1 MWEVLYTL
9 FCKFVTGKYLVI
21 VEQALTGKIDS
32 LETIMVYRYELDSVV
47 VRLED
52 AQRQNTVLAVMLVC
66 LFVLSV
72 LVVIYLVR
80 RHREKMRS
88 GDLAN
93 RLLRQQAAAVP
104 YFTERVNNLSAKG
117 IKLSGKLYE
126 EFQAA
131 IDDVK
136 RLSKIGFV
144 EIVNDAEFAR
154 RYPFLKDF
162 PSLGVREKIVLILV
176 EEGFSTQEIAL
187 QLGVSDNG
195 VRAIKTKIRGKLKD
209 SPHYGRYSRKLK
221 ILNGR

>member
-1 MWEVLYTL
+1 MNQVLA
-9 FCKFVTGKYLVI
+9 GN
-21 VEQALTGKIDS
+21 IDS
-32 LETIMVYRYELDSVV
+32 LETVMVYRYELDSVV

-93 RLLRQQAAAVP
+93 RLLKQQAAAMP
-104 YFTERVNNLSAKG
+104 YFTERVNSLSAKG

-136 RLSKIGFV
+136 RLSKMGFV
-144 EIVNDAEFAR
+144 EIVNDVEFAR
-154 RYPFLKDF
+154 KYPFLKDF
-162 PSLGVREKIVLILV
+162 PNLGVQEKIVLILV
-176 EEGFSTQEIAL
+176 EEGFSTAEIAL
-187 QLGVSDNG
+187 HLGIAGNG

-209 SPHYGRYSRKLK
+209 SPQYGKYSKRLK
-221 ILNGR
+221 ILNGK

>member
-1 MWEVLYTL
+1 MVQVIYA
-9 FCKFVTGKYLVI
+9 VI
-21 VEQALTGKIDS
+21 VNQVLAGNIDS

-93 RLLRQQAAAVP
+93 RLLKQQAAAMP
-104 YFTERVNNLSAKG
+104 YFTERVNSLSAKG

-136 RLSKIGFV
+136 RLSKMGFV
-144 EIVNDAEFAR
+144 EIVNDVEFAR
-154 RYPFLKDF
+154 KYPFLKDF
-162 PSLGVREKIVLILV
+162 PNLGVQEKIVLILV
-176 EEGFSTQEIAL
+176 EEGFSTAEIAL
-187 QLGVSDNG
+187 HLGIADNG

-209 SPHYGRYSRKLK
+209 SPQYGKYSKRLK
-221 ILNGR
+221 ILNGK

>member
-1 MWEVLYTL
+1 MVQVIYAVVVNQVLA
-9 FCKFVTGKYLVI
+9 GN
-21 VEQALTGKIDS
+21 IDS
-32 LETIMVYRYELDSVV
+32 LETVMVYRYELDSVV

-93 RLLRQQAAAVP
+93 RLLKQQAAAMP
-104 YFTERVNNLSAKG
+104 YFTERVNSLSAKG

-131 IDDVK
+131 INDVK
-136 RLSKIGFV
+136 RLSKMGFV
-144 EIVNDAEFAR
+144 EIVNDVEFAR
-154 RYPFLKDF
+154 KYPFLKDF
-162 PSLGVREKIVLILV
+162 PNLGVQEKIVLILV
-176 EEGFSTQEIAL
+176 EEGFSTAEIAL
-187 QLGVSDNG
+187 HLGITDNG

-209 SPHYGRYSRKLK
+209 SPQYGKYSKRLK
-221 ILNGR
+221 ILNGK

>member
-1 MWEVLYTL
+1 MVQVIYAVVVNQVLA
-9 FCKFVTGKYLVI
+9 GN
-21 VEQALTGKIDS
+21 IDS
-32 LETIMVYRYELDSVV
+32 LETVMVYRYELDSVV

-72 LVVIYLVR
+72 LVVIYLVK

-93 RLLRQQAAAVP
+93 RLLKQQAAAMP
-104 YFTERVNNLSAKG
+104 YFTERVNSLSAKG

-136 RLSKIGFV
+136 RLSKMGFV
-144 EIVNDAEFAR
+144 EIVNDVEFAR
-154 RYPFLKDF
+154 KYPFLKDF
-162 PSLGVREKIVLILV
+162 PNLGVQEKIVLILV
-176 EEGFSTQEIAL
+176 EEGFSTAEIAL
-187 QLGVSDNG
+187 HLGIADNG

-209 SPHYGRYSRKLK
+209 SPQYGKYSKRLK
-221 ILNGR
+221 ILNGK

>member
-1 MWEVLYTL
+1 LVQVIYA
-9 FCKFVTGKYLVI
+9 VI
-21 VEQALTGKIDS
+21 VNQVLAGNIDS
-32 LETIMVYRYELDSVV
+32 LETVMVYRYELDSVV

-93 RLLRQQAAAVP
+93 RLLKQQAAAMP
-104 YFTERVNNLSAKG
+104 YFTERVNSLSAKG

-136 RLSKIGFV
+136 RLSKMGFV
-144 EIVNDAEFAR
+144 EIVNDVEFAR
-154 RYPFLKDF
+154 KYPFLKDF
-162 PSLGVREKIVLILV
+162 PNLGVQEKIVLILV
-176 EEGFSTQEIAL
+176 EEGFSTAEIAL
-187 QLGVSDNG
+187 HLGIADNG

-209 SPHYGRYSRKLK
+209 SPQYGKYSKRLK
-221 ILNGR
+221 ILNGK

>member
-1 MWEVLYTL
+1 MVQVIYA
-9 FCKFVTGKYLVI
+9 VI
-21 VEQALTGKIDS
+21 VNQVLAGNIDS
-32 LETIMVYRYELDSVV
+32 LETVMVYRYELDSVV

-93 RLLRQQAAAVP
+93 RLLKQQAAAMP
-104 YFTERVNNLSAKG
+104 YFTERVNSLSAKG

-136 RLSKIGFV
+136 RLSKMGFV
-144 EIVNDAEFAR
+144 EIVNDVEFAR
-154 RYPFLKDF
+154 KYPFLKDF
-162 PSLGVREKIVLILV
+162 PNLGVQEKIVLILV
-176 EEGFSTQEIAL
+176 EEGFSTAEIAL
-187 QLGVSDNG
+187 HLGIADNG

-209 SPHYGRYSRKLK
+209 SPQYGKYSKRLK
-221 ILNGR
+221 ILNGK

>member
-1 MWEVLYTL
+1 MNQVLA
-9 FCKFVTGKYLVI
+9 GN
-21 VEQALTGKIDS
+21 IDS
-32 LETIMVYRYELDSVV
+32 LETVMVYRYELDSVV

-93 RLLRQQAAAVP
+93 RLLKQQAAAMP
-104 YFTERVNNLSAKG
+104 YFTERVNSLSAKG

-136 RLSKIGFV
+136 RLSKMGFV
-144 EIVNDAEFAR
+144 EIVNDVEFAR
-154 RYPFLKDF
+154 KYPFLKDF
-162 PSLGVREKIVLILV
+162 PNLGVQEKIVLILV
-176 EEGFSTQEIAL
+176 EEGFSTAEIAL
-187 QLGVSDNG
+187 HLGIADNG

-209 SPHYGRYSRKLK
+209 SPQYGKYSKRLK
-221 ILNGR
+221 ILNGK

>member
-1 MWEVLYTL
+1 MVQVIYAVVVNQVLA
-9 FCKFVTGKYLVI
+9 GN
-21 VEQALTGKIDS
+21 IDS
-32 LETIMVYRYELDSVV
+32 LETVMVYRYELDSVV

-66 LFVLSV
+66 LFILSV

-93 RLLRQQAAAVP
+93 RLLKQQAAAMP
-104 YFTERVNNLSAKG
+104 YFTERVNSLSAKG

-136 RLSKIGFV
+136 RLSKMGFV
-144 EIVNDAEFAR
+144 EIVNDVEFAR
-154 RYPFLKDF
+154 KYPFLKDF
-162 PSLGVREKIVLILV
+162 PNLGVQEKIVLILV
-176 EEGFSTQEIAL
+176 EEGFSTAEIAL
-187 QLGVSDNG
+187 HLGIADNG

-209 SPHYGRYSRKLK
+209 SPQYGKYSKRLK
-221 ILNGR
+221 ILNGK

>member
-1 MWEVLYTL
+1 MVQVIYAVVVNQVLA
-9 FCKFVTGKYLVI
+9 GN
-21 VEQALTGKIDS
+21 IDS
-32 LETIMVYRYELDSVV
+32 LETVMVYRYELDSVV

-93 RLLRQQAAAVP
+93 RLLKQQAAAIP
-104 YFTERVNNLSAKG
+104 YFTERVNSLSAKG

-136 RLSKIGFV
+136 RLSKMGFV
-144 EIVNDAEFAR
+144 EIVNDVEFAR
-154 RYPFLKDF
+154 KYPFLKDF
-162 PSLGVREKIVLILV
+162 PNLGVQEKIVLILV
-176 EEGFSTQEIAL
+176 EEGFSTAEIAL
-187 QLGVSDNG
+187 HLGIADNG

-209 SPHYGRYSRKLK
+209 SPQYGKYSKRLK
-221 ILNGR
+221 ILNGK

>member
-1 MWEVLYTL
+1 MVQVIYAVVVNQVLA
-9 FCKFVTGKYLVI
+9 GN
-21 VEQALTGKIDS
+21 IDS
-32 LETIMVYRYELDSVV
+32 LETVMVYRYELDSVV

-93 RLLRQQAAAVP
+93 RLLKQQAAAMP
-104 YFTERVNNLSAKG
+104 YFTERVNSLSAKG

-136 RLSKIGFV
+136 RLSKMGFV
-144 EIVNDAEFAR
+144 EIVNDVEFAR
-154 RYPFLKDF
+154 KYPFLKDF
-162 PSLGVREKIVLILV
+162 PNLGVQEKIVLILV
-176 EEGFSTQEIAL
+176 EEGFSTAEIAL
-187 QLGVSDNG
+187 HLGIADNG

-209 SPHYGRYSRKLK
+209 SPQYGKYSKRLK
-221 ILNGR
+221 ILNGK

>member
-1 MWEVLYTL
+1 LVQVSYA
-9 FCKFVTGKYLVI
+9 VI
-21 VEQALTGKIDS
+21 VNQVLAGNIDS
-32 LETIMVYRYELDSVV
+32 LETVMVYRYELDSVV

-93 RLLRQQAAAVP
+93 RLLKQQAAAMP
-104 YFTERVNNLSAKG
+104 YFTERVNSLSAKG

-136 RLSKIGFV
+136 RLSKMGFV
-144 EIVNDAEFAR
+144 EIVNDVEFAR
-154 RYPFLKDF
+154 KYPFLKDF
-162 PSLGVREKIVLILV
+162 PNLGVQEKIVLILV
-176 EEGFSTQEIAL
+176 EEGFSTAEIAL
-187 QLGVSDNG
+187 HLGIADNG

-209 SPHYGRYSRKLK
+209 SPQYGKYSKRLK
-221 ILNGR
+221 ILNGK

>member
-1 MWEVLYTL
+1 MNQVLA
-9 FCKFVTGKYLVI
+9 GN
-21 VEQALTGKIDS
+21 IDS
-32 LETIMVYRYELDSVV
+32 LETVMVYRYELDSVV

-93 RLLRQQAAAVP
+93 RLLKQQAAAMP
-104 YFTERVNNLSAKG
+104 YFTERVNSLSAKG

-136 RLSKIGFV
+136 RLASWLQQDATDWIAQMKDLRDGHVGDISLLP
-144 EIVNDAEFAR
+144 ENDR
-154 RYPFLKDF
+154 RNKFCL
-162 PSLGVREKIVLILV
+162 L
-176 EEGFSTQEIAL
+176 
-187 QLGVSDNG
+187 
-195 VRAIKTKIRGKLKD
+195 
-209 SPHYGRYSRKLK
+209 
-221 ILNGR
+221 

>member
-1 MWEVLYTL
+1 LVQVIYA
-9 FCKFVTGKYLVI
+9 VI
-21 VEQALTGKIDS
+21 VNQVLAGNIDS
-32 LETIMVYRYELDSVV
+32 LETVMVYRYELDSVV

-93 RLLRQQAAAVP
+93 RLLKQQAAAMP
-104 YFTERVNNLSAKG
+104 YFTERVNSLSAKG

-136 RLSKIGFV
+136 RLSKMGFV
-144 EIVNDAEFAR
+144 EIVNDVEFAR
-154 RYPFLKDF
+154 KYPFLKDF
-162 PSLGVREKIVLILV
+162 PNLGVQEKIVLILV
-176 EEGFSTQEIAL
+176 EEGFSTAEIAL
-187 QLGVSDNG
+187 HLGIADNG

-209 SPHYGRYSRKLK
+209 SPQYGKYSKRLK
-221 ILNGR
+221 ILDAK

>member
-1 MWEVLYTL
+1 MNQVLA
-9 FCKFVTGKYLVI
+9 GN
-21 VEQALTGKIDS
+21 IDS
-32 LETIMVYRYELDSVV
+32 LETVMVYRYELDSVV

-93 RLLRQQAAAVP
+93 RLLKQQAAAMP
-104 YFTERVNNLSAKG
+104 YFTERVNSLSAKG

-131 IDDVK
+131 INDVK
-136 RLSKIGFV
+136 RLSKMGFV
-144 EIVNDAEFAR
+144 EIVNDVEFAR
-154 RYPFLKDF
+154 KYPFLKDF
-162 PSLGVREKIVLILV
+162 PNLGVQEKIVLILV
-176 EEGFSTQEIAL
+176 EEGFSTAEIAL
-187 QLGVSDNG
+187 HLGITDNG

-209 SPHYGRYSRKLK
+209 SPQYGKYSKRLK
-221 ILNGR
+221 ILNGK